1 MLSSGLVVVHDA
13 VLGGQDAEPILSGRQ
28 DLVHFSV
35 HVCELQIEARR
46 DSTTLVDAARQLDD
60 DFVCSLVVDDL
71 NVINISTRLGL
82 VETTGRRKET
92 YPCFCI
98 TLRNR
103 MTTVDTGR
111 KRTCLLPA
119 RSALMILVRQSDN
132 TPILTIFSRGL
143 ATEGWQ

>member
-92 YPCFCI
+92 YPCFHHFEEPDDDGGHWSQEN
-98 TLRNR
+98 LSLASSFSVDDFGQ
-103 MTTVDTGR
+103 TV
-111 KRTCLLPA
+111 
-119 RSALMILVRQSDN
+119 
-132 TPILTIFSRGL
+132 
-143 ATEGWQ
+143 